1 MKLEMLLTCIIYK
14 YAPKLIRMSELF
26 FCLLPELVLG
36 TPELKILP
44 SQPTLN
50 RAISQSMLLSCRV
63 DVENKDLVT
72 NLQWH
77 DPTGRVIGDNNDRYV
92 P

>member
-1 MKLEMLLTCIIYK
+1 M
-14 YAPKLIRMSELF
+14 
-26 FCLLPELVLG
+26 LPELVLG

-50 RAISQSMLLSCRV
+50 RAISHSMLLSCRV

-77 DPTGRVIGDNNDRYV
+77 DPTGRVIGDNSDRYG
-92 P
+92 PYQTLNCQKLSLCSPLYFENSLL

>member
-1 MKLEMLLTCIIYK
+1 
-14 YAPKLIRMSELF
+14 
-26 FCLLPELVLG
+26 LLPELVLG

-50 RAISQSMLLSCRV
+50 RAISHSMLLSCRV

-77 DPTGRVIGDNNDRYV
+77 DPSGRVIGDNNDRYV
-92 P
+92 PYQTLNCQKLSLYKLPWFEHSLL